1 MVSHG
6 IKHTARRLHQMMFD
20 DRDYERVDDH
30 ALDEN
35 KRPNV
40 NVVNWHDTDY
50 SVVTI
55 QSKDRPKLLFDTFCT
70 LIDMQYVVFRASVNA
85 KGLESYQVCHLLLV
99 VQIGVSF

>member
-20 DRDYERVDDH
+20 GRDYERADDD

-40 NVVNWHDTDY
+40 NVVNWQDKDY
-50 SVVTI
+50 SMVTI
-55 QSKDRPKLLFDTFCT
+55 QSKE
-70 LIDMQYVVFRASVNA
+70 AS
-85 KGLESYQVCHLLLV
+85 L
-99 VQIGVSF
+99 